1 MSTAEEKTQT
11 QQDEAVEGPVITT
24 GQSSTS
30 GMVNNLIPPLGTM
43 YYGMQTHTFL
53 NNNVV
58 GTDAAGHFGTVSWS
72 ADIYTYGT
80 GGVDPKDP
88 NFAADGGLLY
98 IIMVHRANV
107 QIYSNY
113 SPDVWNTMTFSISL
127 ENSNL
132 TPISQLPSTGSE
144 SVAGDNY
151 NYSIDFE
158 QSMQMLQNG
167 GNEPLLF
174 DAKYQ
179 QSFSLI
185 KAKQSSSISNGIQF
199 KLNTTGS
206 SNDHRNT
213 EIFALSMFTHKNPSQ
228 FAVSPGFSFD
238 INGHEHWAIGGGWTL
253 GLPF

>member
-1 MSTAEEKTQT
+1 MTTAEEKTQT
-11 QQDEAVEGPVITT
+11 QQDEAAKGPLITT

-43 YYGMQTHTFL
+43 YYGQQTHTFL

-98 IIMVHRANV
+98 IIMVHRASV
-107 QIYSNY
+107 QIYSDY
-113 SPDVWNTMTFSISL
+113 SAD
-127 ENSNL
+127 
-132 TPISQLPSTGSE
+132 LPSTGSE
-144 SVAGDNY
+144 SISGDNY
-151 NYSIDFE
+151 NYSINFE

-167 GNEPLLF
+167 GNEQLLF

-179 QSFSLI
+179 QSFSPVQ
-185 KAKQSSSISNGIQF
+185 AKQSSSTSNCIQF
-199 KLNTTGS
+199 RLNTTGS
-206 SNDHRNT
+206 ANDHRNT
-213 EIFALSMFTHKNPSQ
+213 EISALSMFTHKNPSQ
-228 FAVSPGFSFD
+228 FTVNPGFSFD
-238 INGHEHWAIGGGWTL
+238 INGHEHWAIGGGWSL
-253 GLPF
+253 SLPF